1 MADNNYKRVKLAV
14 TGDVQG
20 VFFRHFA
27 KREADRLG
35 LAGWCRNESNGSI
48 FIVVEGE
55 EKNIDHFIR
64 WAKKGSELSTVENV
78 EVTEEKFTGLEQ
90 GFEIR

>member
-1 MADNNYKRVKLAV
+1 MKRVKITI

-27 KREADRLG
+27 KQEADRLN
-35 LAGWCRNESNGSI
+35 LSGWCRNESDGSV
-48 FIVVEGE
+48 FIVIEGD
-55 EKNIDHFIR
+55 EKNVEHFIR
-64 WAKKGSELSTVENV
+64 WAEKGSELATVENV
-78 EVTEEKFTGLEQ
+78 EAKEEKFTGLEQ

>member
-1 MADNNYKRVKLAV
+1 MKRVKMSV

-27 KREADRLG
+27 KQEADRLG
-35 LAGWCRNESNGSI
+35 LAGWCRNESDGSV

-55 EKNIDHFIR
+55 EKNVDLFIR
-64 WAKKGSELSTVENV
+64 WAKKGSELATVENV
-78 EVTEEKFTGLEQ
+78 DAKEEKFTGLEQ